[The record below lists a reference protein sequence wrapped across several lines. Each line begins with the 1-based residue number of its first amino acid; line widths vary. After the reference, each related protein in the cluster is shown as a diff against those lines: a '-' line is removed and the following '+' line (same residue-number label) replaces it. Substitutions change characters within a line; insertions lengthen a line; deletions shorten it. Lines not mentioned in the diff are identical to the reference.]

1 MSLRMRAS
9 IAAMSIEQ
17 LFFYKPLVHANY
29 GASYLSKRT
38 LMRTANSSPALLYAR
53 VFGVVL
59 TLAGIIGLMLTTS
72 QNNADSLLGLDV
84 NLTHNLVHL
93 ITGIL
98 GLAAGFSMIVY
109 ARSYA
114 LVLGV
119 VYTALGVWGLFTS
132 GTFDPFGLF
141 VRINTADNFLH
152 LAIGIVGLAAY
163 AASRSVDDGA
173 RLDDVVI

>member
-1 MSLRMRAS
+1 MR
-9 IAAMSIEQ
+9 
-17 LFFYKPLVHANY
+17 
-29 GASYLSKRT
+29 
-38 LMRTANSSPALLYAR
+38 RTATSPALLYAQ

-59 TLAGIIGLMLTTS
+59 TLVGILGLVITTS
-72 QNNADSLLGLDV
+72 QNGTSSLLGFDV

-93 ITGIL
+93 ITGLL
-98 GLAAGFSMIVY
+98 GVAVGFSMVVY

-119 VYTALGVWGLFTS
+119 VYTALGLWGVLSS

-152 LAIGIVGLAAY
+152 LAIGIVGLAAF
-163 AASRSVDDGA
+163 AASRPTVA
-173 RLDDVVI
+173 DDVVI